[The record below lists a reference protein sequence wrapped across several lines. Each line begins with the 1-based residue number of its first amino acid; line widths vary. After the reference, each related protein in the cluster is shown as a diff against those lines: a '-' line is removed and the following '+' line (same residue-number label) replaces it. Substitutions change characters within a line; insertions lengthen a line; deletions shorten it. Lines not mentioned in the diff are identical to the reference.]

1 MAPRLRRRG
10 TVHGLRL
17 PVLPAVHF
25 RCSNGRRIAWIVG
38 MNSETRL
45 SSRNKRERT
54 RALVA
59 ENEPL
64 RLSLWVPVPRPAWDV
79 EATRHRVP
87 WRRDSQR
94 VCVDDAHDVCALLI

>member
-1 MAPRLRRRG
+1 MG
-10 TVHGLRL
+10 TNL
-17 PVLPAVHF
+17 
-25 RCSNGRRIAWIVG
+25 NK
-38 MNSETRL
+38 RL
-45 SSRNKRERT
+45 SSQNKRERM
-54 RALVA
+54 RSLLA

-64 RLSLWVPVPRPAWDV
+64 RLSLRVRVPRPAWDV